1 MSDTDNKT
9 TFEEEMDNIKKE
21 KQQANQEMDEKLE
34 KNMADI
40 KHKILVLSNKGGVGK
55 SSVAVNLSCYLSKK
69 GYKVGILDADLH
81 GPSVAKMLGF
91 EGEKLTGSNGLIN
104 PVVARP
110 NLEAISMASLIGS
123 PDTPLVW
130 RGPLKGVAIKQFLA
144 EVNWGKLDFLIIDSP
159 PGTGDEPLS
168 ICQLIPELDGA
179 IIVTTPQEVA
189 LTDSRKCI
197 TFLKDIN
204 IPILG
209 IVENMSG
216 FRCPHCD
223 KRIDIF
229 KAGGGK
235 KAADEFKVPFL
246 GSIPIDIEIASS
258 GDQGTPFMCNDKQ
271 SESGQAFEKIVQLI
285 LGEIFKSD
293 K

>member
-1 MSDTDNKT
+1 MSDANSKT
-9 TFEEEMDNIKKE
+9 TFEKEMDNIKKE
-21 KQQANQEMDEKLE
+21 KQQANQEMAEKLE

-55 SSVAVNLSCYLSKK
+55 SSVAVNLSCSLSEK

-104 PVVARP
+104 PIVARP

-179 IIVTTPQEVA
+179 VIVTTPQEVA

-197 TFLKDIN
+197 TFLKDLN

-216 FRCPHCD
+216 FRCPHCG
-223 KRIDIF
+223 KKIDIF
-229 KAGGGK
+229 KTGGGE

-258 GDQGTPFMCNDKQ
+258 GDQGTPFMCNNKQ
-271 SESGQAFEKIVQLI
+271 SEAGQAFKKIVQLI
-285 LGEIFKSD
+285 LDGILKSD

>member
-55 SSVAVNLSCYLSKK
+55 SSVAVNLSCYLSEK

-130 RGPLKGVAIKQFLA
+130 RGPLKGIAIKQFLA